1 MKKETVK
8 SLTKKFQDWR
18 IVAKDFIHAL
28 KYPTTRQLASLSASD
43 PTGRINGMTVPEL
56 LAFVNLSALTNER
69 VVLRAKGKEIVFLAE
84 KIPGIFT
91 PLELLQ

>member
-8 SLTKKFQDWR
+8 SLAQKFLNWR
-18 IVAKDFIHAL
+18 IVAKDYIHAL
-28 KYPTTRQLASLSASD
+28 KYPATRQLASLSASD

-69 VVLRAKGKEIVFLAE
+69 VVLQAKGKEIVFLAE
-84 KIPGIFT
+84 KIPGLY
-91 PLELLQ
+91 PMELQ